1 MLGIAHGDQTSAV
14 VAVLDELGAVPE
26 VRRLARQDVAQRVV
40 RERRLAARRM
50 AHPDTPVA
58 HVVLAHRH
66 VGVGVQDLDKAAD
79 AVVGELCHY
88 LLGAVVLDALQR
100 VAAAR
105 HVSFGLVVQGV
116 GDMGHQSVVL
126 HPVRC
131 VCLGAVRVDDPDGTV
146 EHVVLGYCGINRVDG
161 GDEVVHRVG
170 VNCRVVGRHRAAEG
184 VVNHAT
190 ARHHNPV
197 SRRCGAD
204 GRRQQQ
210 QRQQHIA
217 DNSLLLH
224 NNDHFNGLIIDCGCM
239 TPYGFRLHDR
249 IHPQR

>member
-1 MLGIAHGDQTSAV
+1 MLGIVHGDQTPPV
-14 VAVLDELGAVPE
+14 VAVLDEQGAVPE
-26 VRRLARQDVAQRVV
+26 VRRLARQDVAQDVV
-40 RERRLAARRM
+40 GERRLAARRM
-50 AHPDTPVA
+50 AHPDTPVT

-66 VGVGVQDLDKAAD
+66 VGVGVQNLDKAAD

-88 LLGAVVLDALQR
+88 LLGAVEPDALER

-105 HVSFGLVVQGV
+105 HVRLGLVVQGV
-116 GDMGHQSVVL
+116 GDMGHQSVVDNT
-126 HPVRC
+126 VGR
-131 VCLGAVRVDDPDGTV
+131 VCLGAVRVDDPGRSV
-146 EHVVLGYCGINRVDG
+146 EHVVLGPGGIHRVDG

-170 VNCRVVGRHRAAEG
+170 VNCRVVGRHRATEG

-190 ARHHNPV
+190 ARHHHPV
-197 SRRCGAD
+197 RRRRGAD
-204 GRRQQQ
+204 ERRQQQ

-217 DNSLLLH
+217 EISLLLH
-224 NNDHFNGLIIDCGCM
+224 NNDRFNGLIIDCGCM

>member
-1 MLGIAHGDQTSAV
+1 MLGILHGDQTPPV
-14 VAVLDELGAVPE
+14 VAVLDEQGAVPE
-26 VRRLARQDVAQRVV
+26 VRRLASQDVAQDVV
-40 RERRLAARRM
+40 GERRLAARRM

-66 VGVGVQDLDKAAD
+66 VGVGVQNLDKAAD

-88 LLGAVVLDALQR
+88 LLGAVELDALQR

-105 HVSFGLVVQGV
+105 DVRLGLVVQGV
-116 GDMGHQSVVL
+116 GDMGHQSVAL
-126 HPVRC
+126 HPVRG
-131 VCLGAVRVDDPDGTV
+131 VCLGAVRVDDPDGAV
-146 EHVVLGYCGINRVDG
+146 EHVVLGYRGIHRVDG

-170 VNCRVVGRHRAAEG
+170 VNSRVVNLHSAAEG
-184 VVNHAT
+184 VVYHAT

-197 SRRCGAD
+197 RRRRGAD
-204 GRRQQQ
+204 ERRQQ

-224 NNDHFNGLIIDCGCM
+224 DNDHFNGLIIDCGCM
-239 TPYGFRLHDR
+239 PPYEFR
-249 IHPQR
+249 